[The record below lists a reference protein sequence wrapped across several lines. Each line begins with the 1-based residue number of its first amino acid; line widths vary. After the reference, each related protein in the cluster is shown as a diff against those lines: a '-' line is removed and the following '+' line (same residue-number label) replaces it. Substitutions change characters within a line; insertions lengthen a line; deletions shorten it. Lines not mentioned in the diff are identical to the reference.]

1 MIAGAETVARARAG
15 IAVRGRRAGSR
26 AWCGLLAG
34 ALALFVAAPAVAQI
48 GLPKPKPKE
57 ETGPVIEVKPRPGEV
72 RATFLKPDDGD
83 ALAPAKIAETM
94 KRLRDLGMNAVY
106 VTAWD
111 RGYPCFPS
119 AVMEKTTNVS
129 ASPTLAN
136 GRDLLGEA
144 LAHAHR
150 NGMLLIASFDGGL
163 AASPATADHALR
175 KTKPEWLLK
184 DGKGNTAAAG
194 HAWLNPLV
202 PEARTF
208 ITDVILE
215 VIERYDLDGIHL
227 SERFFWP
234 DASLGYDEA
243 TRVLYAKE
251 TGGQAL
257 PADPRDPGFVRWR
270 AAKSVAFLRELAGAI
285 KNKRPGLIV
294 SLAAPTDKPTLE
306 SGLADW
312 PALARLNIMDEFVV
326 QCHRGDFAAFQT
338 AWADAMKPIAG
349 RRAECV
355 VSIRAAG
362 GAGGGTGSGGLPDQ
376 PWPEVKKA
384 LDWIRETKAAGVAYS
399 SSRAP
404 LFTHSAALLDYYA
417 VPKQGRERHTLR
429 GLEWRPGPL
438 QPERMNYRGEFLVVR
453 GLPSG
458 IYRAVV
464 TGTNGGPTVECAV
477 RIAEGAA
484 RLTKEAAAAL
494 SSGGTVEFLVDRRTE
509 MTQPIPDPHAP
520 PPAAP
525 TPAAPRPKKSEPT
538 KPPGGG

>member
-1 MIAGAETVARARAG
+1 MHAAADAIEGWSKPMGWHRL
-15 IAVRGRRAGSR
+15 
-26 AWCGLLAG
+26 AWMLLA
-34 ALALFVAAPAVAQI
+34 ALVTLAPVAPASAQI

-57 ETGPVIEVKPRPGEV
+57 ETGPTIEVKPRPGEV
-72 RATFLKPDDGD
+72 RATFLRPDDGD
-83 ALAPAKIAETM
+83 ALSPAKIAETM

-111 RGYPCFPS
+111 QGYPNFPS
-119 AVMEKTTNVS
+119 GVMQKTTSVS
-129 ASPTLAN
+129 ISPTLAG

-150 NGMLLIASFDGGL
+150 NGMLLIANFDGGL

-184 DGKGNTAAAG
+184 DARGGTAGAG

-208 ITDVILE
+208 ITELI
-215 VIERYDLDGIHL
+215 IEAIDRYDLDGIHL

-234 DASLGYDEA
+234 DATLGYDEA

-270 AAKSVAFLRELAGAI
+270 AAKSVALLRELAGAI

-294 SLAAPTDKPTLE
+294 SLAAPTDKPTID

-312 PALARLNIMDEFVV
+312 PAIVRLNVMDEFVV
-326 QCHRGDFAAFQT
+326 QCHRADFATFQP
-338 AWADAMKPIAG
+338 AWADAMKAMGG

-362 GAGGGTGSGGLPDQ
+362 GGAGSGGLPDQ

-384 LDWIRETKAAGVAYS
+384 LDWVRETKAAGIAFS

-417 VPKQGRERHTLR
+417 VARQGRERHTLR

-458 IYRAVV
+458 VYRAVIV
-464 TGTNGGPTVECAV
+464 GANGGPTVECSV
-477 RIAEGAA
+477 RVAEGAA

-494 SSGGTVEFLVDRRTE
+494 QGGGVVEFLVDRRGE
-509 MTQPIPDPHAP
+509 NAQPIPDPSLPPPSPSAP
-520 PPAAP
+520 P
-525 TPAAPRPKKSEPT
+525 APRPKKSDTP